1 MLDIKFIRENRDLV
15 EKATAKKHLEVDIG
29 KLLKLD
35 VERLELLQVVEGMRS
50 KQHRAGATLAA
61 SKSGGQDADSK
72 LLGELAALK
81 TKLRA
86 EEEKLADIV
95 RKWQTLMLSIPNIP
109 DVSVPEGA
117 TDAEN
122 VELRRVGEPRKF
134 DFKVKDHRELMME
147 LGMVDFERGV
157 KTSGFRGYFL
167 TGAGVRLSF
176 AVWQFALTRLSAQGF
191 MPMMAPSLIRRE
203 MLLGTGYLPQ
213 GEDDLF
219 MTQDGMYLAGTS
231 EVAGMGYFMDEVIPV
246 TQLPKK
252 MLAFS
257 PCFRREAG
265 SYGKDEKGLFRVHEF
280 FKLEQLVISQASHEE
295 SVRLHEEIT
304 KNSESL
310 MAELG
315 IPYRVVVN
323 CGGDL
328 GLGQVKKYDT
338 EAWVPSEGRYRET
351 HSSSYFHDFQSR
363 RLNIR
368 YRDEG
373 GKLNYVHSLNNTAV
387 ATPRIL
393 QAIVEN
399 YQEADGS
406 IRIPSVLREYAG
418 IEVIKKEK

>member
-15 EKATAKKHLEVDIG
+15 EKAAAKKHLEVDIG

-35 VERLELLQVVEGMRS
+35 LERLELLQVVEGMRS
-50 KQHRAGATLAA
+50 KQHRAGATLVA
-61 SKSGGQDADSK
+61 SKQGGEDTDSK

-81 TKLRA
+81 TKLKA
-86 EEEKLADIV
+86 EEEKLADVV
-95 RKWQTLMLSIPNIP
+95 RKWQTLMLAVPNVP

-134 DFKVKDHRELMME
+134 DFKVKDHRELMTG

-167 TGAGVRLSF
+167 CGAGVRLSF
-176 AVWQFALTRLSAQGF
+176 ALWQFALARLSAQGF

-219 MTQDGMYLAGTS
+219 VTQDGTYLAGTS
-231 EVAGMGYFMDEVIPV
+231 EVAGMGYFMDEVIPIGE
-246 TQLPKK
+246 LPKK

-257 PCFRREAG
+257 PCFRREVG

-280 FKLEQLVISQASHEE
+280 FKLEQLVLSHASHEE

-304 KNSESL
+304 KNAESL
-310 MAELG
+310 VAELG

-328 GLGQVKKYDT
+328 GLGQVKKYDI

-373 GKLNYVHSLNNTAV
+373 GKLNYVHSLNNTAL

-406 IRIPSVLREYAG
+406 IKIPSALREYAG
-418 IEVIKKEK
+418 IEVIRKER